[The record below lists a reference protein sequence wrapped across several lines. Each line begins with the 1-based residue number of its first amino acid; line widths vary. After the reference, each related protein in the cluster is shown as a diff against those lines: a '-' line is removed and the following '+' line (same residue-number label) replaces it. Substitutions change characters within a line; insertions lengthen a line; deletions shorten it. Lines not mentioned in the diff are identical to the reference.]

1 MSDAQY
7 EVIGDAFPKWADK
20 VEEITRLVEQQTV
33 KETQFYLTGYLWGI
47 AEGAKVLGLLSEAD
61 DFVMETI
68 KRVKAEK
75 ERGEQ

>member
-1 MSDAQY
+1 MTDAQY
-7 EVIGDAFPKWADK
+7 DVIGDTFPKWADK

-68 KRVKAEK
+68 RRVKAEK
-75 ERGEQ
+75 ERGEH